1 MSSIKKLAS
10 QTIYYGLSSVIGRM
24 LHFFIIPLHTRKL
37 QNAELGFIA
46 ELYSYAA
53 VLNIL
58 YIFGME
64 LAYFRFSNLNNKSI
78 SSNNKNNIKSF
89 SSAFIVT
96 LFCSLIISF
105 FLILFAP
112 SLVYYMRHKNQPIFI
127 YYLSLIML
135 IDGLTAI
142 PMASLRLENK
152 AKRFAIIQ
160 LSKIFILIFFNFII
174 LYLLDEIYNGNIF
187 INFQNSIKRFYNP
200 KNKIEY
206 LLLANIISSLFNFII
221 ISSKLK
227 NLKLPI
233 NLKLTIKMIKYS
245 IPLVFVGLLGVSNE
259 MFLRISIKYLI
270 PVNPYNNGEAIL
282 GIFSSCFKLSL
293 LMNLC
298 IQAYRYAAEPFFFSE
313 SNKIGYQK
321 KFSLVMYIFII
332 TMCFFLFIISINI
345 DIISYLMLGPRFQ
358 KGVEIV
364 PYAMLSYLFLGI
376 YYNISSWFKII
387 RKTYF
392 AIYFTLISF
401 IISLS
406 IILLLVPKIGYW
418 GSIIAFI
425 FSSLSMVILSYIF
438 GQKYYPIPYKLKEC
452 ITLILFT
459 IISIFIIRK
468 LMPDELELKFIYGSI
483 LSILS
488 IFALYL
494 FYKKTR
500 KNLNLR

>member
-10 QTIYYGLSSVIGRM
+10 QTLYYGVSSVIGRM

-53 VLNIL
+53 VLNVL

-64 LAYFRFSNLNNKSI
+64 LAFFRFSNLNNKLDPI
-78 SSNNKNNIKSF
+78 NNNNNLKSF

-96 LFCSLIISF
+96 LFCSFSISIL
-105 FLILFAP
+105 LILLAP
-112 SLVYYMRHKNQPIFI
+112 NLVSYIKHKNQPIFI

-135 IDGLTAI
+135 IDGLSAI

-160 LSKIFILIFFNFII
+160 LCKILILIFLNFII
-174 LYLLDEIYNGNIF
+174 LYVFDEIYKGNIF
-187 INFQNSIKRFYNP
+187 IYFQSSINKFYNP

-206 LLLANIISSLFNFII
+206 LLFANIISSLFNFII
-221 ISSKLK
+221 ISPKFK
-227 NLKLPI
+227 NLKFPI
-233 NLKLTIKMIKYS
+233 DLKLITKMIKYS
-245 IPLVFVGLLGVSNE
+245 IPLVFVGLMGVSNE

-270 PVNPYNNGEAIL
+270 PKNSYTSGEAIL

-313 SNKIGYQK
+313 SNKIGHQK
-321 KFSLVMYIFII
+321 RFALVMHIFII
-332 TMCFFLFIISINI
+332 TMCFFLFIISVNI

-358 KGVEIV
+358 KGIEIV

-376 YYNISSWFKII
+376 YYNISSWFKITG
-387 RKTYF
+387 KTYF
-392 AIYFTLISF
+392 ALYFTLISF
-401 IISLS
+401 IITLS
-406 IILLLVPKIGYW
+406 IILLLVPIIGYW
-418 GSIIAFI
+418 GSIIAFTI
-425 FSSLSMVILSYIF
+425 SSLSMIILSYVF
-438 GQKYYPIPYKLKEC
+438 GQKYYPIPYKVKEG
-452 ITLILFT
+452 IFSILFT

-468 LMPDELELKFIYGSI
+468 LMPIELEFKFIYGI
-483 LSILS
+483 VLS
-488 IFALYL
+488 IFSICIMYS
-494 FYKKTR
+494 FYKRNK
-500 KNLNLR
+500 KIFLS